1 MVENIIALPES
12 SPEFVHCGPIRSYE
26 SPSDVYKVYLE
37 CCDCKKI
44 LHVNPERDGK
54 IVAAGTWKCRECLN
68 KFSLFVSPAITQ
80 QFPKN
85 RISGSPFDYHT
96 WVNTEQ
102 ECSNGIPNHNCDPKE
117 VRILQK
123 YKRLGSKDVY
133 AVQYDNGNVIK
144 SVEPEKEQ
152 PDIREMDS
160 KGKFGFPKR
169 YISPQFR

>member
-1 MVENIIALPES
+1 MGYDPRRMVKMARYDRTVEWDKEIII
-12 SPEFVHCGPIRSYE
+12 SPKFVHCGPIRSYE
-26 SPSDVYKVYLE
+26 SSSDLYKVYLE

-44 LHVNPERDGK
+44 LHVNPETDGK
-54 IVAAGTWKCRECLN
+54 IIGGGIWKCRECLN
-68 KFSLFVSPAITQ
+68 KFPLFVSPAVSSTC
-80 QFPKN
+80 PK
-85 RISGSPFDYHT
+85 
-96 WVNTEQ
+96 
-102 ECSNGIPNHNCDPKE
+102 GIPNHNCDPKE

-123 YKRLGSKDVY
+123 YKRLGSRDVY

-160 KGKFGFPKR
+160 KGKFGIPKVR